1 MHKMQIGKSFGILL
15 LFVLVIQ
22 AGCNYNEPKNQIA
35 VARVHNKYLYLN
47 DIKDIFPQGVSQA
60 DSLQI
65 LTTYVDRWVRK
76 QLMLYRAQKNLTDEQ
91 KNVNQQIE
99 DYRSSLLIFK
109 YEQEYIKQK
118 LDTVILQSELELFY
132 KENIGNFVLN
142 ESIVKA
148 LFIKINLDDPY
159 YDRIKALYRS
169 NTEDD
174 IKILDNIAYQAA
186 VKYDY
191 FNDRWIP
198 FSLIMKELP
207 EPIINPENFL
217 RNNRYIE
224 VNDGTYAYLIHIREV
239 IHRGEISPM
248 SYEYEN
254 IRSILLNKRR
264 QRLILDLE
272 SKIYNDARNYNH
284 FSTYLEKQ

>member
-1 MHKMQIGKSFGILL
+1 
-15 LFVLVIQ
+15 
-22 AGCNYNEPKNQIA
+22 
-35 VARVHNKYLYLN
+35 
-47 DIKDIFPQGVSQA
+47 
-60 DSLQI
+60 
-65 LTTYVDRWVRK
+65 
-76 QLMLYRAQKNLTDEQ
+76 MLYRAQKNLTDEQ

-118 LDTVILQSELELFY
+118 LDTVIPQSELELFY

-174 IKILDNIAYQAA
+174 IKVLDNIAYQAA

-198 FSLIMKELP
+198 FSYQKNCP
-207 EPIINPENFL
+207 NP
-217 RNNRYIE
+217 
-224 VNDGTYAYLIHIREV
+224 
-239 IHRGEISPM
+239 
-248 SYEYEN
+248 
-254 IRSILLNKRR
+254 
-264 QRLILDLE
+264 
-272 SKIYNDARNYNH
+272 
-284 FSTYLEKQ
+284 

>member
-1 MHKMQIGKSFGILL
+1 M
-15 LFVLVIQ
+15 
-22 AGCNYNEPKNQIA
+22 
-35 VARVHNKYLYLN
+35 
-47 DIKDIFPQGVSQA
+47 
-60 DSLQI
+60 
-65 LTTYVDRWVRK
+65 
-76 QLMLYRAQKNLTDEQ
+76 
-91 KNVNQQIE
+91 
-99 DYRSSLLIFK
+99 
-109 YEQEYIKQK
+109 
-118 LDTVILQSELELFY
+118 
-132 KENIGNFVLN
+132 
-142 ESIVKA
+142 KA

-174 IKILDNIAYQAA
+174 IKVLDNIAYQAA

-254 IRSILLNKRR
+254 IRNILLNKRR

-284 FSTYLEKQ
+284 FSTYIEKQ